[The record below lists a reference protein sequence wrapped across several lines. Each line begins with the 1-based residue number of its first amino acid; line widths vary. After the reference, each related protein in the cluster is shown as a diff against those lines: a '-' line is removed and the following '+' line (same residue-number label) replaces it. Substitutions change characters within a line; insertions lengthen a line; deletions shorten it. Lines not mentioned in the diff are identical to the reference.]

1 MFIVLGFRRFHKS
14 MHFFLSFQRNVIFTA
29 GHSFS
34 VLRGH
39 RVRIRLVRLTRC
51 LDGEAE
57 APATPGHGEGRR
69 EGRRGGAHGRAPA
82 SGILHARGRG
92 RPQQERALPLLHV
105 SPGGR
110 SHFPGPLVRHQVESE
125 LHGSADVSR
134 PLSTPPHELSV
145 GPEWT
150 TPLSS
155 LGPC

>member
-29 GHSFS
+29 DHSFS

-39 RVRIRLVRLTRC
+39 RVRIRLARLTRC

-82 SGILHARGRG
+82 SCTRAAAVALSRSEPCLCCTSVLAGGATSPALWSGTRSSPNSMAQQTSHARSARRHTSFLWVRNGP
-92 RPQQERALPLLHV
+92 RP
-105 SPGGR
+105 
-110 SHFPGPLVRHQVESE
+110 
-125 LHGSADVSR
+125 
-134 PLSTPPHELSV
+134 
-145 GPEWT
+145 
-150 TPLSS
+150 
-155 LGPC
+155 